1 MMYSGVSLDRLQDVA
16 DALGLEIE
24 ERVTYAASAEPATQL
39 MPARPLADLDAVLA
53 EDPAYRE
60 ALRALARREA
70 IARKLIRLRL
80 MLWRGK

>member
-1 MMYSGVSLDRLQDVA
+1 
-16 DALGLEIE
+16 
-24 ERVTYAASAEPATQL
+24 
-39 MPARPLADLDAVLA
+39 MPTRPLTDLDAALA

-80 MLWRGK
+80 MLWRRE